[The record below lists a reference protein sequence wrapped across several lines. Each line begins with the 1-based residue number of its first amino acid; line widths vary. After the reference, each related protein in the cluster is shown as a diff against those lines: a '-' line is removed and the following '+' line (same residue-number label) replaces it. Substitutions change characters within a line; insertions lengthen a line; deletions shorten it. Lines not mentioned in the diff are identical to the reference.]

1 MNKTGIIILA
11 AGSSTRLGKPKQLLS
26 YQNKP
31 LIKHITG
38 EAVKMNLY
46 PIVIVTG
53 AIAEQVLIALNKEN
67 AEIVYNGHWQEGMAS
82 SIVAGISK
90 MLLLDDKVEAVL
102 IAVCDQPFVTAEL
115 LQELIKKKAET
126 NKGIVACTYS
136 DTAGTPVLFDRNYF
150 VHLQQLKGSEGAK
163 KLLKLYEADVTT
175 VPFPQ
180 GSIDIDTEED
190 YKNLLNY
197 QQ

>member
-26 YQNKP
+26 YQNKS
-31 LIKHITG
+31 LIEHITG
-38 EAVKMNLY
+38 EAVKTNLY

-53 AIAEQVLIALNKEN
+53 ANAEQVLIALNKEN
-67 AEIVYNGHWQEGMAS
+67 AEIVYNEHWQEGMAS

-90 MLLLDDKVEAVL
+90 MLLLDNTVEAAL

-115 LQELIKKKAET
+115 LKELIKKKAET
-126 NKGIVACTYS
+126 GKGIIACTYA
-136 DTAGTPVLFDRNYF
+136 DTAGTPVLFDSKYF
-150 VHLQQLKGSEGAK
+150 IPLQQLKGSEGAK
-163 KLLKLYEADVTT
+163 KLLKLYEADVAT
-175 VPFPQ
+175 VSFPK
-180 GSIDIDTEED
+180 GNIDIDTIED

>member
-26 YQNKP
+26 YQNKS
-31 LIKHITG
+31 LIEHITG
-38 EAVKMNLY
+38 EAVKTNLY

-53 AIAEQVLIALNKEN
+53 ANAEQLLIALNKEN
-67 AEIVYNGHWQEGMAS
+67 AEIVYNERWQEGMAS

-90 MLLLDDKVEAVL
+90 MLLLDNTVEAAL

-115 LQELIKKKAET
+115 LKELIKKKAET
-126 NKGIVACTYS
+126 GKGIIACTYA
-136 DTAGTPVLFDRNYF
+136 DTAGTPVLFDGNYF

-163 KLLKLYEADVTT
+163 KLLKLYEADVATIS
-175 VPFPQ
+175 FPQ
-180 GSIDIDTEED
+180 GNIDIDTIED